1 MIKDLSDD
9 RIRGD
14 RILGNRVSG
23 NRYFDKIIRWRWPMF
38 AAAALIGILA
48 WPLAQR
54 LTLDRRLESMF
65 RPDDPTLV
73 DYRELKIAFGG
84 NAVAMV
90 VYHDPT
96 AFTGDGLERNRILG
110 ETIKNIPGVQGIL
123 SPAIITRTIQTV
135 RPPSVSALFGSA
147 SSEPALTNPDDAFA
161 KKFDEI
167 FAGYTHTA
175 NHQYA
180 SVVALLTPDHDPA
193 TIESLRRTVQSL
205 IDSGTEAA
213 LVGEPV
219 LLHDGFTLIQRDG
232 TRLAVWTIALLSIV
246 LLASLRDV
254 RFAVLSALTIFWT
267 VLVTRAAVV
276 LLSIQ
281 LSIVSSILTAIVT
294 VIAVASV
301 LHLGVRYRTARR
313 RGLTNRAAT
322 FATLVSLSGPIFWTC
337 ATDAAGFAALLF
349 SRIRPVQDFG
359 VMIAIAATAV
369 MLGIVLFSPAIM
381 SIETQ
386 RSGVSHSRSVLAHRT
401 RRACMR
407 LAMWFVGYR
416 KAVGVTSI
424 VLFGGLL
431 FGVSKLETE
440 TSFLNNF
447 RPESEI
453 ARAYDLVER
462 EFGGAGVWDVI
473 LDAPETL
480 SQADMDSV
488 RELETKLKAIEI
500 DGARLSKVLSIAD
513 VDAVLAD
520 LPLLSIAS
528 PDVRL
533 AGMRLAMPVIS
544 DALLTPA
551 NSGSARRL
559 RIMLR
564 SNEQLPAETK
574 NQLIERVRDI
584 VGRHVL
590 ATNPSGASTPR
601 VTGYYVL
608 IASWI
613 RQLVDDQWR
622 CLIASGILVW
632 LLLVVA
638 FRSLRLAT
646 AALLP
651 NLLPVFF
658 VLAVV
663 GVLGDKINMGAAMIA
678 AVSIGLSIDS
688 SVHFLASYQ
697 KRRQRGHDATTSAV
711 HATGAISLP
720 VIAATLALVVGFSV
734 LGTSEFVPTA
744 TFGVLIAAT
753 LSVGTVVNLTLL
765 PAMVRL
771 FDQKSR
777 GN

>member
-1 MIKDLSDD
+1 MIKDLRDD
-9 RIRGD
+9 RI
-14 RILGNRVSG
+14 V
-23 NRYFDKIIRWRWPMF
+23 DKIIRWRWFMF
-38 AAAALIGILA
+38 VLAAVLGIAA

-65 RPDDPTLV
+65 RPDDPKLI
-73 DYRELKIAFGG
+73 DYRELKTAFGG

-96 AFTGDGLERNRILG
+96 AFTREGIERNRELG
-110 ETIKNIPGVQGIL
+110 ETIKTIPGVQGIL
-123 SPAIITRTIQTV
+123 SPAIINRAIETV
-135 RPPSVSALFGSA
+135 RPPSVSALFGD
-147 SSEPALTNPDDAFA
+147 SSNQPAFTNPDDAFA
-161 KKFDEI
+161 KKFDDI

-180 SVVALLTPDHDPA
+180 SVVALLSPDQDP
-193 TIESLRRTVQSL
+193 TTVESLRSIVRTL
-205 IDSGTEAA
+205 TDAGTEAA

-246 LLASLRDV
+246 LLVSLRDL
-254 RFAVLSALTIFWT
+254 RFVVLSALTIFWA
-267 VLVTRAAVV
+267 VLVTRAMVV

-313 RGLTNRAAT
+313 RGASNTSAT
-322 FATLVSLSGPIFWTC
+322 SATLISLSGPIFWTC

-369 MLGIVLFSPAIM
+369 MLGIALFAPALM
-381 SIETQ
+381 SVPT
-386 RSGVSHSRSVLAHRT
+386 RRSVVTKPRSEFAHRM

-407 LAMWFVGYR
+407 LAAWFVAHR
-416 KAVGVTSI
+416 QAAGVTSI
-424 VLFGGLL
+424 VMFGVLL
-431 FGVSKLETE
+431 VGVSKLETE

-462 EFGGAGVWDVI
+462 EFGGAGVWDVV

-480 SQADMDSV
+480 TQADMDSV
-488 RELETKLKAIEI
+488 RDLEAKLKAIEV
-500 DGARLSKVLSIAD
+500 DGSRLSKVLSIAD
-513 VDAVLAD
+513 VEEVLAE
-520 LPLLSIAS
+520 LPLLGFAS
-528 PDVRL
+528 PDVRM

-564 SNEQLPAETK
+564 SDEQLSAETK
-574 NQLIERVRDI
+574 NQLIARVREVVDD
-584 VGRHVL
+584 HAL
-590 ATNPSGASTPR
+590 SNQKSDTSSPR

-608 IASWI
+608 IATWI

-622 CLIASGILVW
+622 CLVASGVLVW

-651 NLLPVFF
+651 NLLPVFL

-663 GVLGDKINMGAAMIA
+663 GVFGDKINMGAAMIA

-688 SVHFLASYQ
+688 SVHFLAGYQ

-711 HATGAISLP
+711 HAAGAISLP
-720 VIAATLALVVGFSV
+720 VIAATVALVVGFSV

-771 FDQKSR
+771 FDQNSP
-777 GN
+777 NT